1 MTHHLILGGG
11 PAAINAIETIRDF
24 DGGASKITLV
34 SDEPAYAR
42 MVLPYYLANQIPLK
56 QVFTADAAY
65 YDRLKVERLIGRRAT
80 RVDPRAKQVTL
91 QDGTA
96 IGFDDLLIA
105 TGSSATV
112 PPIPGVELAG
122 VQPMWTLA
130 HTNAV
135 LQAAGDKPRPEAVLV
150 GAGFIGFIV
159 LNAMYKR
166 GWKLHVVEIADQ
178 VLPRMLDRDAAR
190 LVEAW
195 LLRRGVVLHLG
206 TSVESIREDGGLK
219 RVALQNGQAILADI
233 VVVATGIKPNLDFLA
248 GSGIETDQGILV
260 NDRMQTNFPFVYAAG
275 DVAQGPDLLGMKPA
289 VHAIQPT
296 AIDHGRIA
304 GANMAGEEVR
314 YPGSLLMNIL
324 DACGLQCASF
334 GRWSDTSPPTPP
346 LRSGEGGTSAPPLS
360 PGGEGRVEGVEA
372 MTIRNAERPVYR
384 KLLWTGDQIT
394 GAVFVGQA
402 NDLGMLN
409 DVGMVKGII
418 QTRTSLGPWKDFL
431 RENPFDVRRPY
442 VACQV
447 ARELVGQTLL
457 GRPSKARGYRFQS
470 RPVKPQVTDALAHQ
484 LYVESKEQ
492 A

>member
-24 DGGASKITLV
+24 DGGASKVTLV
-34 SDEPAYAR
+34 SDEPAYSR

-65 YDRLKVERLIGRRAT
+65 YDRLKVDRLIGRRAT
-80 RVDPRAKQVTL
+80 RVDPQAKQVTL
-91 QDGTA
+91 ADGTTL
-96 IGFDDLLIA
+96 GFDDLLIA
-105 TGSSATV
+105 TGASATL
-112 PPIPGVELAG
+112 PPIPGTDLPG

-135 LQAAGDKPRPEAVLV
+135 LQAAGNKARPEVVLI

-166 GWKLHVVEIADQ
+166 GWKLHVVELADQ
-178 VLPRMLDRDAAR
+178 VLPRMLDRDSAR

-195 LLRRGVVLHLG
+195 LGGRGVLLHLG
-206 TSVESIREDGGLK
+206 ATAQSITDEGGGVK
-219 RVALQNGQAILADI
+219 KVTFRNGKAVFADL
-233 VVVATGIKPNLDFLA
+233 VVIATGIKANLDFLQGA
-248 GSGIETDQGILV
+248 GIQIDQGVLV
-260 NDRMQTNFPFVYAAG
+260 NDRMQTNYPFIYAAG
-275 DVAQGPDLLGMKPA
+275 DVAQGPDLLGMRPM

-296 AIDHGRIA
+296 AIDHGRVA
-304 GANMAGEEVR
+304 GANMAGAEVR

-334 GRWSDTSPPTPP
+334 GRWAD
-346 LRSGEGGTSAPPLS
+346 GAA
-360 PGGEGRVEGVEA
+360 EA
-372 MTIRNAERPVYR
+372 MTMWNSERPVYR

-394 GAVFVGQA
+394 GAIFVGQA
-402 NDLGMLN
+402 NDVGMLN

-418 QTRTSLGPWKDFL
+418 QTRTALGPWKEFL
-431 RENPFDVRRPY
+431 RENPFDIRRPY

-447 ARELVGQTLL
+447 AKKLVAQTLL
-457 GRPSKARGYRFQS
+457 GRPAKARGYRFQG
-470 RPVKPQVTDALAHQ
+470 RQAKPQITEPLAHE
-484 LYVESKEQ
+484 LFVGTKGV
-492 A
+492 

>member
-24 DGGASKITLV
+24 DGDSSKITLV
-34 SDEPAYAR
+34 SDEPAYSR
-42 MVLPYYLANQIPLK
+42 MVLPYFLANQIPLK

-65 YDRLKVERLIGRRAT
+65 YDRLKVDRIIGRQAT
-80 RVDPRAKQVTL
+80 RVDPQAKQVTL
-91 QDGTA
+91 QDGTT
-96 IGFDDLLIA
+96 IEFDDLLIA

-112 PPIPGVELAG
+112 PPIPGADLPG

-135 LQAAGDKPRPEAVLV
+135 LQAAGNKARPEAVLI

-178 VLPRMLDRDAAR
+178 VLPRMLDRDSAR

-195 LLRRGVVLHLG
+195 LRNRGVALHLG
-206 TSVESIREDGGLK
+206 TSAQSINVDGEHK
-219 RVALQNGQAILADI
+219 RVALANGKAILAD
-233 VVVATGIKPNLDFLA
+233 VVVIATGVKPNIDFLA
-248 GSGIETDQGILV
+248 GSGVHTDQGVLV
-260 NDRMQTNFPFVYAAG
+260 NERMQTNFPFIYAAG
-275 DVAQGPDLLGMKPA
+275 DVAQGPDLLGMRPA

-304 GANMAGEEVR
+304 GANMAGEEIR

-334 GRWSDTSPPTPP
+334 GRWGD
-346 LRSGEGGTSAPPLS
+346 AQA
-360 PGGEGRVEGVEA
+360 EA
-372 MTIRNAERPVYR
+372 MTMSNAERPVYR
-384 KLLWTGDQIT
+384 RLLWTGDQIT
-394 GAVFVGQA
+394 GAIFVGQA
-402 NDLGMLN
+402 SDLGMLN
-409 DVGMVKGII
+409 DVGMVKGMI
-418 QTRTSLGPWKDFL
+418 QTRSSLGPWKEFL
-431 RENPFDVRRPY
+431 RENPFDIRRPY

-447 ARELVGQTLL
+447 AKKLVGQTLL
-457 GRPSKARGYRFQS
+457 GRPSKSRGYRFQG
-470 RPVKPQVTDALAHQ
+470 RQAKPQVTEPLAHQ
-484 LYVESKEQ
+484 LYVGMKDV
-492 A
+492 